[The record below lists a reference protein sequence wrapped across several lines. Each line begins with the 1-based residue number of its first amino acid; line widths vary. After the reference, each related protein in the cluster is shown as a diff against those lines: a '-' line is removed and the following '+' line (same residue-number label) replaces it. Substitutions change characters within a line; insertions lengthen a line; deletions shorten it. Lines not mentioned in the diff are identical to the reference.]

1 MDVLTVSHVII
12 SLIGIA
18 SGFVVMYGLL
28 TGKLQSFWTAVFLTT
43 TVLTSATGFLFPFH
57 GLKPPHILGII
68 SLVVLAIA
76 IAARYAFHLRGAWRW
91 IYVVTAAA
99 ALYFNCFVAVVQ
111 AFEKD
116 PALKALAPK
125 QTEPPFVIAQVAL
138 LVFFITLGVFA
149 TTRFHVV
156 IPSES

>member
-1 MDVLTVSHVII
+1 MDPLTVSHVIL

-18 SGFVVMYGLL
+18 SGFLVIIGLL
-28 TGKLQSFWTAVFLTT
+28 RGKVSAWTGIFLAT
-43 TVLTSATGFLFPFH
+43 TVLTTATGFLFPFH

-76 IAARYAFHLRGAWRW
+76 IAARYAFHLSGAWRW
-91 IYVVTAAA
+91 IYVITAAA

-116 PALKALAPK
+116 PELRALAPK
-125 QTEPPFVIAQVAL
+125 QTEPPFVIAQLAL
-138 LVFFITLGVFA
+138 LVLFITLGVFA

-156 IPSES
+156 RPSES

>member
-18 SGFVVMYGLL
+18 SGFIVMIGLL
-28 TGKLQSFWTAVFLTT
+28 RGKVSAWTGIFLTT

-68 SLVVLAIA
+68 SLVVLAFA
-76 IAARYAFHLRGAWRW
+76 IAARYAFRLSGAWRRV
-91 IYVVTAAA
+91 YVVTAAA

-116 PALKALAPK
+116 PALRGLAPK
-125 QTEPPFVIAQVAL
+125 QTEPPFVIAQLAL
-138 LVFFITLGVFA
+138 LVLFITLGVFA
-149 TTRFHVV
+149 TTRFHAV
-156 IPSES
+156 IQSES

>member
-1 MDVLTVSHVII
+1 MDVLLVSHVII

-18 SGFVVMYGLL
+18 SGLIVMIGLL
-28 TGKLQSFWTAVFLTT
+28 RGKESAWTGIFLAT

-99 ALYFNCFVAVVQ
+99 ALYFNCFVGVVQ

-116 PALKALAPK
+116 PALRALAPK
-125 QTEPPFVIAQVAL
+125 QTEPPFVIAQLAI
-138 LVFFITLGVFA
+138 LVLFITLGVFA
-149 TTRFHVV
+149 TTRFRV
-156 IPSES
+156 ESPLNQN